1 MSAKPDMKDILT
13 IELVPG
19 SQGGEVAS
27 SLRTSLERAASLRAA
42 IAYWCVGPKQLGPEL
57 VPRLSG
63 DGFLC
68 VDVHLPTD
76 IDILAKMVAAG
87 ANVWL
92 YLMNPNPQP
101 DELRLKFPPHLMH
114 PKLLLFDYDSEPS
127 ELWVGSHNW
136 TARALTGVNI
146 EASLRLRLEKGDSLY
161 GDAARFLDGV
171 RARCVAF
178 DLSAV
183 DYYKWLQGAALED
196 PMWVLEISGARSLL
210 EAHNKL
216 TVFGQTDA
224 DYKNLKNVDKSL
236 VVSLLDPCATDEILY
251 EAVVTDTGHLSG
263 AGLAFDSR
271 LYATHDGSPRPQIN
285 GPVIPAAPV
294 RASAKSWAT
303 IGIVDKLIGATFE
316 LPPTE
321 RWVTDQKADERRPS
335 VPDLK
340 KWFKRPEK
348 PLLQRPVSRAA
359 FESGLAATALN
370 ELSRDVGNRVQPEGQ
385 TTALES
391 PQPLLRKKVVRAKR
405 ISGETFA
412 VARKQPSK
420 EQDQE

>member
-1 MSAKPDMKDILT
+1 MKDIT
-13 IELVPG
+13 SIELVPG

-27 SLRTSLERAASLRAA
+27 SLRASLEGAASLRAA
-42 IAYWCVGPKQLGPEL
+42 VAYWCVGPKQLGPEL
-57 VPRLSG
+57 VARLSG

-87 ANVWL
+87 ANVCL

-101 DELRLKFPPHLMH
+101 DELKLKFPPHLMH
-114 PKLLLFDYDSEPS
+114 SKLLLFDYDSEPS

-146 EASLRLRLEKGDSLY
+146 EASLRLRLEKEASLY
-161 GDAARFLDGV
+161 GDSAAFLDGI

-210 EAHNKL
+210 ETHNKF

-236 VVSLLDPCATDEILY
+236 VVSLLEPGATDEILY

-263 AGLAFDSR
+263 AGVAFDSR
-271 LYATHDGSPRPQIN
+271 LYAAHDGSPRPQIN
-285 GPVIPAAPV
+285 GPAVPAPAV

-303 IGIVDKLIGATFE
+303 IGIIDKLVGATFE

-321 RWVTDQKADERRPS
+321 RWVTDQTGDEKGPS

-348 PLLQRPVSRAA
+348 PLLQRPVSRAV
-359 FESGLAATALN
+359 FERGHAGSALT
-370 ELSRDVGNRVQPEGQ
+370 ELSQDVVNRVLPEGH
-385 TTALES
+385 TKALEP

-405 ISGETFA
+405 SDGQTFT
-412 VARKQPSK
+412 VGKQGASK
-420 EQDQE
+420 EKDEE